1 MARLTWLATAQII
14 FIGLV
19 LPEMLLTALMGLVG
33 LVVLIGVGILLT
45 RLDLRDRLRRITE
58 K

>member
-1 MARLTWLATAQII
+1 
-14 FIGLV
+14 
-19 LPEMLLTALMGLVG
+19 MLLTALMGLIG
-33 LVVLIGVGILLT
+33 IVVLIGVGIVLI

>member
-1 MARLTWLATAQII
+1 
-14 FIGLV
+14 
-19 LPEMLLTALMGLVG
+19 MLLTALMGLVG